1 MVFALNDTKSSFP
14 LMCELVGWACFVYSI
29 VMSIIMSSI
38 VVWECSLCFS
48 EQVVGFEGPVKS
60 GSEYF
65 NGPVFFA
72 SV

>member
-1 MVFALNDTKSSFP
+1 MLNSLLSM
-14 LMCELVGWACFVYSI
+14 LYVYI
-29 VMSIIMSSI
+29 VVMSIIMSSI